1 MRCLIADDEEH
12 ARAHLKGLLSAHSG
26 LTVVSEVGSGVA
38 ALEAVRQQEI
48 DLAFL
53 DIEMPGSSGLEV
65 ARAFSRLLQP
75 PVIIFLTA
83 HSDHAVDAYEL
94 GVLDYLL
101 KPVQPDRLWQAL
113 MRLENRDV
121 GQAASGDAAGWDK
134 VWVTHPVSR
143 VQEVVSLDEISY
155 FTASDDQ
162 VWAEVRG
169 ETYRVGL
176 SLARLEDVLA
186 QRGFVRTHKAF
197 LVNLDKVRRVIPLSH
212 RVQTLV
218 LDNGREIPL
227 SRHYLGAFRERVPGL

>member
-1 MRCLIADDEEH
+1 MVADDEEH
-12 ARAHLKGLLSAHSG
+12 ARAHLKGLLSGHSG
-26 LTVVSEVGSGVA
+26 LSVVSEVGSGVA
-38 ALEAVRQQEI
+38 ALEAVRRHEI

-53 DIEMPGSSGLEV
+53 DIEMPGASGLEV
-65 ARAFSRLLQP
+65 ARAFSRLPQP
-75 PVIIFLTA
+75 PGVIFLTA

-94 GVLDYLL
+94 GVIDYLL

-113 MRLENRDV
+113 MRLENRGV
-121 GQAASGDAAGWDK
+121 GQTVPSEVMRSDK

-169 ETYRVGL
+169 ETYRVAL
-176 SLARLEDVLA
+176 SLARLEEMLA
-186 QRGFVRTHKAF
+186 RRNFVRTHKAF
-197 LVNLDKVRRVIPLSH
+197 LVNLDKIRRVIPLSH

-218 LDNGREIPL
+218 LDSGREIPL